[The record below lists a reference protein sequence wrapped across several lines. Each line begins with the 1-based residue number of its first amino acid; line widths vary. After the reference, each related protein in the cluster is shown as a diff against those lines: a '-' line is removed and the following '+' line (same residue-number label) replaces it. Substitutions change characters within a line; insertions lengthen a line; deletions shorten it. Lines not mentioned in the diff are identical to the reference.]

1 MSRAPDVASPQEAAA
16 MNDYRTRIWTAFQDS
31 YEDRWN
37 QADFKARHSGA
48 VIDALRA
55 KNLLPAWEALEAQLK
70 KGPPP
75 FLRPGWTSPLLG
87 KRVDLEWLDDETAFV
102 PIRGNV
108 TGWREAK
115 VLLIE
120 YWATVFPHL
129 SAIANRPGMKVISFN
144 HEGIFNN
151 AETNITAVKNF
162 VLSRPDM
169 NFPVFVDVRRVAI
182 NALFKPGKNI
192 SIPLVFIITPRDK
205 TIRWIGNAEEMEA
218 PLANIL
224 ATI

>member
-1 MSRAPDVASPQEAAA
+1 MEPRCVARSFTVYVWLSRAEQPSG
-16 MNDYRTRIWTAFQDS
+16 TRPSVSILSHVWLVVYIT
-31 YEDRWN
+31 ELRRI
-37 QADFKARHSGA
+37 ADFKARHSGA

-102 PIRGNV
+102 PIRGNF

-120 YWATVFPHL
+120 YWAT
-129 SAIANRPGMKVISFN
+129 
-144 HEGIFNN
+144 
-151 AETNITAVKNF
+151 
-162 VLSRPDM
+162 
-169 NFPVFVDVRRVAI
+169 
-182 NALFKPGKNI
+182 
-192 SIPLVFIITPRDK
+192 
-205 TIRWIGNAEEMEA
+205 
-218 PLANIL
+218 
-224 ATI
+224 